1 MDNQP
6 KRGLID
12 RQVDGM
18 ERLEKQ
24 VNKLVLPIFQQAPY
38 YLTVV
43 MALAIVG
50 LFQFAS
56 VGFDPTKLLTIE
68 FWIPV
73 GIIGAAIF
81 IIFTS
86 TAKEYEQK
94 YTLVDKDIQSVKV
107 NIQERA
113 KGQSFLK
120 LPEYLTNKNIE
131 LRIQRW
137 KEILDE
143 RERKL
148 DSRAS
153 EKDLYILT
161 KGTTLEKQD
170 NKYTQKK
177 NKIKELRSDDYIST
191 HIAYMKLPRLL
202 QYTMSMIIGDVNIGG
217 RSAFIQSDNKIII
230 RDGTLKVI
238 ARMSFSAALATL
250 VITTTTIDL
259 QTIIRL
265 IGNIF
270 MLVLT
275 FFDAVLL
282 ARVLVNGIVK
292 GRHIERMQVLDEYYN
307 WVKTYKEPT
316 TEVEVE

>member
-6 KRGLID
+6 KRSYVD
-12 RQVDGM
+12 RQVDGL
-18 ERLEKQ
+18 EKIEKQ
-24 VNKLVLPIFQQAPY
+24 VNKYVLPIFQQAPY

-43 MALAIVG
+43 MALLIVG

-56 VGFDPTKLLTIE
+56 VGFDATKLLTVE

-73 GIIGAAIF
+73 SIIGVAIF

-94 YTLVDKDIQSVKV
+94 YSLVDKDIQSVKV

-153 EKDLYILT
+153 EKDLYIFT
-161 KGTTLEKQD
+161 KGTAFEKQD
-170 NKYTQKK
+170 NTYTNKK
-177 NKIKELRSDDYIST
+177 NKIKELRSDDYIAT
-191 HIAYMKLPRLL
+191 HIAYMKMNRLL
-202 QYTMSMIIGDVNIGG
+202 QYTMSMIIADVNIGG
-217 RSAFIQSDNKIII
+217 RSAFIQSDNKIIV

-238 ARMSFSAALATL
+238 ARMAFSAALATL

-282 ARVLVNGIVK
+282 SRVLVNGIVK

-307 WVKTYKEPT
+307 WVKTYKEPIK
-316 TEVEVE
+316 EVEVE